1 MESID
6 RYLYV
11 KLTDKEYVI
20 SIINDTRSHGEYKY
34 HTGEIFPVEL
44 AVEGWAIRKSEWQN
58 FHPKY

>member
-1 MESID
+1 
-6 RYLYV
+6 
-11 KLTDKEYVI
+11 VI